1 MTPADLSAGK
11 VTSTPSLALGQ
22 TATFTLTFFNAG
34 PDSVLDATLKGILPA
49 SMQTLAFESSSG
61 LNGAVLT
68 SQGTSSSAINGTA
81 TLPVAST
88 LTVVLQAVAGT
99 VGAVIKH
106 RHHRSTIASPAG
118 TTATNTGNN
127 AGTAAV
133 NIGPQADLSM
143 TKTATPTVLIDGQAT
158 SFTLI
163 MRTAGPSGVINA
175 SVRDVLP
182 SGLFG
187 MVLLSATSANGG
199 MLTASAVSSS
209 LFNGTLMLPA
219 DSTVAIVQRAT
230 AGGVRT
236 QVNQASVTAPIGI
249 IDPSLSDNTNPAT
262 VTITVSTLIG
272 ITKSD
277 LVALCWPNHQLRRD
291 GCK

>member
-1 MTPADLSAGK
+1 
-11 VTSTPSLALGQ
+11 
-22 TATFTLTFFNAG
+22 
-34 PDSVLDATLKGILPA
+34 
-49 SMQTLAFESSSG
+49 
-61 LNGAVLT
+61 
-68 SQGTSSSAINGTA
+68 
-81 TLPVAST
+81 
-88 LTVVLQAVAGT
+88 
-99 VGAVIKH
+99 
-106 RHHRSTIASPAG
+106 
-118 TTATNTGNN
+118 
-127 AGTAAV
+127 
-133 NIGPQADLSM
+133 M
-143 TKTATPTVLIDGQAT
+143 TKTATPTVLIDGQTT

-163 MRTAGPSGVINA
+163 VRNAEPSILTNA

-219 DSTVAIVQRAT
+219 DSTVAIVQHPT